1 MYTYVT
7 TKYRYWK
14 SFVYRLEVEKLCWLL
29 GFWWQYLDV
38 LESSLL

>member
-1 MYTYVT
+1 MERLNTDID
-7 TKYRYWK
+7 KP
-14 SFVYRLEVEKLCWLL
+14 FVYRLEVEELCWLL